1 MCSNNKYQRNILHAP
16 GCAVPY
22 ISINKVQEGLTKLC
36 NMYAEFTKESDR
48 VHAYLSVATLQQR
61 EEWTH
66 HTCVAMATETEEI
79 KSDDEESVMNLLI

>member
-1 MCSNNKYQRNILHAP
+1 MS
-16 GCAVPY
+16 
-22 ISINKVQEGLTKLC
+22 
-36 NMYAEFTKESDR
+36 AELTKESDR

-66 HTCVAMATETEEI
+66 HTFFAMATETEEI